1 MGTHGYGNTDNYDF
15 IAYNFSDLQ
24 GYFKTGFYEG
34 NGDANGPFVYTGFEP
49 EMILINPQDNGTN
62 PSSYGNLGGTVGAG
76 YYGGWYWFVNG
87 MSGNGFNPHNKTW
100 NFPDSQSMENY
111 DEDALDIYSNG
122 FKIRAPGGD
131 VSGGWQAGN
140 QVDKTVWYA
149 AWAKHPLVTSGG
161 VPATAR

>member
-1 MGTHGYGNTDNYDF
+1 
-15 IAYNFSDLQ
+15 
-24 GYFKTGFYEG
+24 
-34 NGDANGPFVYTGFEP
+34 
-49 EMILINPQDNGTN
+49 
-62 PSSYGNLGGTVGAG
+62 
-76 YYGGWYWFVNG
+76 
-87 MSGNGFNPHNKTW
+87 
-100 NFPDSQSMENY
+100 MENY